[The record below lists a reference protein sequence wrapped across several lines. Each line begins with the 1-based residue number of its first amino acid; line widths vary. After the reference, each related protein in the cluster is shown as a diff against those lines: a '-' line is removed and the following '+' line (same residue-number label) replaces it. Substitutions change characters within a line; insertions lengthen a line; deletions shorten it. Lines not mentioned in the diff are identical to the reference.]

1 MSRFGQIAR
10 GLGRLIPA
18 DAVRPLGR
26 PAAVFFHGVEDTT
39 CDPRL
44 QTNHHE
50 TDAFL
55 QITQDLKANFDVLP
69 LDALDDVLK
78 APDRHP
84 RALFL
89 MSDDG
94 YANTLSVAADL
105 LADLKLPWTLFVST
119 HHIDSGARNPIFL
132 ARLFVFLAP
141 AGRYDIPHLP
151 QPLVLVDDRDAVA
164 EAVVRQ
170 LRALDMGRAQ
180 AAVDAMTAQLD
191 SAVLREA
198 LARFSSEAF
207 LNWDEVREL
216 DRRGVTIGAHA
227 HRHWPMNASQS
238 PAQLREQAAVPKARI
253 EAEVG
258 ACRHF
263 AYPFGNIG
271 DISPDAWRVVR
282 DVGYSHAFTT
292 LSGTLDAGG
301 NRFLLP
307 RYGLAPRAPHLT
319 TLISL
324 LRAGNPRLGRFQRQL
339 AG

>member
-1 MSRFGQIAR
+1 M
-10 GLGRLIPA
+10 
-18 DAVRPLGR
+18 
-26 PAAVFFHGVEDTT
+26 FFHGVEDTT

-170 LRALDMGRAQ
+170 LRALDMAGP
-180 AAVDAMTAQLD
+180 
-191 SAVLREA
+191 
-198 LARFSSEAF
+198 
-207 LNWDEVREL
+207 
-216 DRRGVTIGAHA
+216 RRRST
-227 HRHWPMNASQS
+227 R
-238 PAQLREQAAVPKARI
+238 
-253 EAEVG
+253 
-258 ACRHF
+258 
-263 AYPFGNIG
+263 
-271 DISPDAWRVVR
+271 
-282 DVGYSHAFTT
+282 
-292 LSGTLDAGG
+292 
-301 NRFLLP
+301 
-307 RYGLAPRAPHLT
+307 
-319 TLISL
+319 
-324 LRAGNPRLGRFQRQL
+324 
-339 AG
+339 